1 MGCIGFFPRLTGI
14 YWVLLGLTVFYWDFV
29 GFTALHLVSLGFTV
43 FTRFI
48 LGFSEIYSHLLI
60 WLVFK
65 GFYWVL
71 LGIKRVSPRFTWM
84 YWILI
89 GFYWVYWVLL
99 GFPLGRTWFLLDFT
113 EFNCVLLGLTRLL
126 PSLRCHSPPTEAN
139 LGILPTFYCV
149 SLIILSFEPCGIRTS
164 SGDLRGTF
172 TTEDR
177 SLVSFFSIS
186 RKRRDTHT
194 HTHTRCRKS
203 KKRKRSSSVFFFS
216 LYRVCF
222 IVGRPSS
229 LNCWSS
235 VKVWTFGWGWGGR
248 GQFASSRPSTRLLAA
263 QKKRSHRK
271 TRRLKW
277 AKTKWRPFSLL
288 SF

>member
-1 MGCIGFFPRLTGI
+1 M
-14 YWVLLGLTVFYWDFV
+14 
-29 GFTALHLVSLGFTV
+29 
-43 FTRFI
+43 
-48 LGFSEIYSHLLI
+48 
-60 WLVFK
+60 
-65 GFYWVL
+65 
-71 LGIKRVSPRFTWM
+71 
-84 YWILI
+84 I

-194 HTHTRCRKS
+194 HTQDAVNQKKGRDPRLSSFFRSTEFVLLSADLRVLIADPPLRFEPLGGDGGGEGAIRKQPT
-203 KKRKRSSSVFFFS
+203 VDA
-216 LYRVCF
+216 F
-222 IVGRPSS
+222 IG
-229 LNCWSS
+229 C
-235 VKVWTFGWGWGGR
+235 
-248 GQFASSRPSTRLLAA
+248 A
-263 QKKRSHRK
+263 KKRSHRN
-271 TRRLKW
+271 TRRLK
-277 AKTKWRPFSLL
+277 
-288 SF
+288 